1 MSRLVLILLPSN
13 NARMN
18 LIQTIT
24 VVLVRLY
31 GFGWGLQ
38 GLVKLLSVVGA
49 AMSGGFHAF
58 SLVSPA
64 AYLVGA
70 VVSWS
75 AAPWLAGRI
84 AGDQVAPL
92 PEATVPQRVD
102 LYATAFV
109 ALGAY
114 FMLQS
119 FGNAFN
125 WLHYFMVSRQD
136 SGALYKEEK
145 ASFYALTEVVLT
157 LVAGVATLC
166 LSQRLA
172 KKLTQWQAI

>member
-1 MSRLVLILLPSN
+1 
-13 NARMN
+13 MN

-31 GFGWGLQ
+31 GFSWGLQ
-38 GLVKLLSVVGA
+38 GLVKLLIA
-49 AMSGGFHAF
+49 AGSAMGSGFHGF

-64 AYLVGA
+64 AYLVGS

-92 PEATVPQRVD
+92 PEVTVPQRVD

-136 SGALYKEEK
+136 SQAFYKEQGP
-145 ASFYALTEVVLT
+145 SFYDLTEEVLT
-157 LVAGVATLC
+157 LVAGAATLC
-166 LSQRLA
+166 FSQRLA
-172 KKLTQWQAI
+172 KKLTQWQAVEANSTAQS